1 MRLRPVL
8 NVADRPKRMSRPP
21 KQFLDDLYDIGA
33 VNVTKVAKRPKIDK
47 NLYEVEIVVVNKE
60 RKQIRTHFVDYSEQ
74 FDE

>member
-21 KQFLDDLYDIGA
+21 KQFLDDLYEIGA